1 MGFGTDPLGDAP
13 AGFDLPETS
22 PERSVTP
29 ANALKLDGET
39 LDFVADGDGFAPA
52 HPVDAKFFNLLRIAG
67 GTIRSAPQLGQGIT
81 SLEYIDPLTID
92 DFVRDQ
98 VRLVSED
105 MIAASEIAVHNVLNN
120 SQTPGRVMLSVDYT
134 NLLTGKRQTVPIP

>member
-13 AGFDLPETS
+13 AGFDLPETTE
-22 PERSVTP
+22 PRVITP

-39 LDFVADGDGFAPA
+39 LDFVADGDGFAGA
-52 HPVDAKFFNLLRIAG
+52 HPVDARFFNKLRIAG

-105 MIAASEIAVHNVLNN
+105 MIAAGEIVVHSTWLNT
-120 SQTPGRVMLSVDYT
+120 STPGRVMLSTDYT
-134 NLLTGKRQTVPIP
+134 NLLTGKRDTVSV